1 MQIYTVSFFG
11 HRRITDWQTAETRL
25 LRQISDLIKT
35 KEYVEFLVGRN
46 GDFDQMAASA
56 VRSTKRELDYGNS
69 ELVYVAEKQPKNIA
83 ELESYYDRAEVC
95 SEAANAHFKA
105 AIQTRNKAMV
115 ERSDMVICCIEH
127 NSGGRG
133 VVALCFTFK
142 RTHVRFS
149 VRLKLPQKK
158 NSVIYCIM
166 DN

>member
-11 HRRITDWQTAETRL
+11 HRRIADWQTAETRL

-46 GDFDQMAASA
+46 GDFDRMAASA
-56 VRSTKRELDYGNS
+56 VRSAKLELDYGNS

-83 ELESYYDRAEVC
+83 ELESYYDRVEVC

-105 AIQTRNKAMV
+105 AIQIRNKAMV

-127 NSGGRG
+127 NSGGAYTAVKYAIKLG
-133 VVALCFTFK
+133 KKVVNVAEDQ
-142 RTHVRFS
+142 V
-149 VRLKLPQKK
+149 
-158 NSVIYCIM
+158 
-166 DN
+166 

>member
-1 MQIYTVSFFG
+1 MANSGNPPVKADIGV
-11 HRRITDWQTAETRL
+11 DK
-25 LRQISDLIKT
+25 D

-46 GDFDQMAASA
+46 GDFDRMAASA
-56 VRSTKRELDYGNS
+56 VRSAKVELDYGNS

-127 NSGGRG
+127 NSGGAYTAVKYAIKLG
-133 VVALCFTFK
+133 KKVFNVAED
-142 RTHVRFS
+142 
-149 VRLKLPQKK
+149 QE
-158 NSVIYCIM
+158 
-166 DN
+166 